1 MSAAQGSAHTAS
13 HAFRVRAAHAA
24 DASLIATWNAAMAWE
39 TEHKRLD
46 DDVLG
51 AGVAAGLA
59 DAGKARY
66 FIALD
71 DAAVAGRETIG
82 VPVGT
87 LMLTTEWS
95 DWRNGDW
102 WWIQS
107 VYVPEEHRRRG
118 VFAALY
124 RHVEQLARE
133 APGVIGLRLYV
144 ERENAIAQRT
154 YEALG
159 MRDAGYAILEA
170 EFERSDSRGA

>member
-1 MSAAQGSAHTAS
+1 MSAAQGSAHSAN
-13 HAFRVRAAHAA
+13 HAFRVRPAHAA
-24 DASLIATWNAAMAWE
+24 DAPLIAAWNAAMAWE

-46 DDVLG
+46 SGVLG

-59 DAGKARY
+59 DAAKARY
-66 FIALD
+66 FIAMD
-71 DAAVAGRETIG
+71 DAAVAGHETIG

-144 ERENAIAQRT
+144 ERGNAAAQRT
-154 YEALG
+154 YAALG
-159 MRDAGYAILEA
+159 MRDAGYALLEQA
-170 EFERSDSRGA
+170 FG